1 MTDLSHWDYE
11 TDFTAEQVAAL
22 IIGVDPGEAQT
33 ERARMAPVL
42 RRLEKAYR
50 AALDKCYSRYI
61 PFLLPSERPAYA
73 GEELSGQLIAEL
85 EKLGPH
91 TPDTDVILDRVDAA
105 RDGFLDDTFP
115 RPNVASWLTAT
126 GLKSVYSFET
136 QALLAGGRAP
146 EAGSELKTTER
157 NSLLKIVWGMA
168 TGGYKFDP
176 EAGRSEVPKE
186 IAGDCAAAGV
196 PIDPDTV
203 RKYLREAS
211 QQVDRSIR

>member
-1 MTDLSHWDYE
+1 MIDLSHWDYE

-22 IIGVDPGEAQT
+22 IIGVDPGEART

-91 TPDTDVILDRVDAA
+91 TPDRDVILDRVDAA

-126 GLKSVYSFET
+126 GMKSVYGFD
-136 QALLAGGRAP
+136 AP
-146 EAGSELKTTER
+146 
-157 NSLLKIVWGMA
+157 SLLTQSRRGVQWPWGEHHTVA
-168 TGGYKFDP
+168 LGYLEIAARQWWSTFDP
-176 EAGRSEVPKE
+176 AQ
-186 IAGDCAAAGV
+186 
-196 PIDPDTV
+196 PDTAPTNKEV
-203 RKYLREAS
+203 SDWLMNEHGISAKLASSITSILRA
-211 QQVDRSIR
+211 DGLKPGRR